1 MKMIAIIPAYNEA
14 SVIGDVVRSALN
26 YVDEVVV
33 VNDGSTDRTAHV
45 AHHAGAQVYTH
56 VLNRGL
62 GATLATGIEAGL
74 RRGADVLV
82 TLDADGQHDPSE
94 IPNFLKAIEEKQVD
108 AVIGSRLLEATGMPF
123 RRRLYNRI
131 GNVLTYV
138 LFGIWTTDSQSGYR
152 AFTRRGASRL
162 KLRTNR
168 MEVSS
173 EFLKEIHD
181 KKISFCEIPCTVK
194 YTEYSMSKG
203 QSFSVGV
210 MTAMKLILRRLMG

>member
-1 MKMIAIIPAYNEA
+1 MKVIAIIPAYNEA
-14 SVIGDVVRSALN
+14 SVIGGVVLSALK

-33 VNDGSTDRTAHV
+33 VNDGSTDRTAEV
-45 AHHAGAQVYTH
+45 ARHAGAQVYTH

-82 TLDADGQHDPSE
+82 TLDADGQHDPTE

-108 AVIGSRLLEATGMPF
+108 AVIGSRLLQATGMPF

-152 AFTRRGASRL
+152 AFTRRGASQL
-162 KLRTNR
+162 QLRTNR